1 MLRPATYAC
10 PSSQTLEVTVKIHG
24 YADEGR
30 ASEDIVPAE
39 LAEITLVATP
49 DELRRIAKFLVSCAN
64 GMETRGKAWEH
75 EHLSDSD
82 HSFEGSP
89 HFVVFNPECGQ

>member
-1 MLRPATYAC
+1 M
-10 PSSQTLEVTVKIHG
+10 KIHG

-30 ASEDIVPAE
+30 AIEDIVPAE

-49 DELRRIAKFLVSCAN
+49 YELRRIAKFLESCAN
-64 GMETRGKAWEH
+64 GMEARGKTWEH
-75 EHLSDSD
+75 EHLSDKD

-89 HFVVFNPECGQ
+89 HFVVFNPECDQ